1 MDEIEIFLNGV
12 YVFSFFETPLMVCCC
27 KNFALLDVAG
37 KILPA
42 FVWDSFLEW
51 HKHSNWDGTNET
63 KEIKHGFIT
72 YRFFNHYWD

>member
-12 YVFSFFETPLMVCCC
+12 YVFSFFESALMVCGC
-27 KNFALLDVAG
+27 KNFASLDDAE
-37 KILPA
+37 KILPS

-51 HKHSNWDGTNET
+51 RKRSNWDGDNET
-63 KEIKHGFIT
+63 KEIKHGIIT

>member
-1 MDEIEIFLNGV
+1 MDEIAIFLNGV
-12 YVFSFFETPLMVCCC
+12 CIFSFFETPLMVCGHD
-27 KNFALLDVAG
+27 NFAFFDKAE

-63 KEIKHGFIT
+63 KEIKHGIIT

>member
-12 YVFSFFETPLMVCCC
+12 YVFSFFETSLMVCGC
-27 KNFALLDVAG
+27 KNCALLDVAE
-37 KILPA
+37 KILPS

-51 HKHSNWDGTNET
+51 HKNSNWDGVNET
-63 KEIKHGFIT
+63 KEIKHGIIT